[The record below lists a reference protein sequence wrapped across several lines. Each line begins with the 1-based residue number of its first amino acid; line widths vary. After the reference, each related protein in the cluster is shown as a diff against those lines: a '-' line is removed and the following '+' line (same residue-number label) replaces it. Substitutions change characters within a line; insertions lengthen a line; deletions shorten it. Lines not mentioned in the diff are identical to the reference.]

1 MTTLQTAD
9 RPWHGTRTV
18 IASSRSRLL
27 TVALWIVSVATAGM
41 FLMAGGSKLA
51 GAPEMVGLFE
61 VLGVGQWFRY
71 ATGGI
76 EVASAIALLI
86 PSRAFYG
93 ALALAVT
100 MVGAILTHLVV
111 VGGSAAI
118 PVVLLAAT
126 AFIAWARRSE
136 R

>member
-9 RPWHGTRTV
+9 RPWHDTPTV

-27 TVALWIVSVATAGM
+27 TVALWVVSVATAGM